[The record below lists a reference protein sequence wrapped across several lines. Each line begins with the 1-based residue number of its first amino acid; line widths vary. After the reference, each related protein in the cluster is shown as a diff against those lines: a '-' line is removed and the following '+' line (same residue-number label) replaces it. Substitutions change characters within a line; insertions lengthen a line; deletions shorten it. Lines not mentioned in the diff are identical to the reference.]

1 MIRRL
6 SLLLTG
12 VALLLGGGVLVTAG
26 VAGADPGNGNGA
38 FIARDFGCGLTDG
51 NGAFVFTTTSHSIIN
66 VNNSVTKCSATVAPS
81 STGGAVITSGFPC
94 GVELRNGTFVATT
107 DSRETVSASG
117 QATLTCKAS
126 DS

>member
-1 MIRRL
+1 M
-6 SLLLTG
+6 
-12 VALLLGGGVLVTAG
+12 
-26 VAGADPGNGNGA
+26 
-38 FIARDFGCGLTDG
+38 
-51 NGAFVFTTTSHSIIN
+51 
-66 VNNSVTKCSATVAPS
+66 
-81 STGGAVITSGFPC
+81 ITSGFPC

>member
-1 MIRRL
+1 MRKL
-6 SLLLTG
+6 VLFASLVAAM
-12 VALLLGGGVLVTAG
+12 VALGVSG
-26 VAGADPGNGNGA
+26 VGTAGADPGNGNGA
-38 FIARDFGCGLTDG
+38 FIANDFGCGLGDG
-51 NGAFVFTTTSHSIIN
+51 NGVLVFTDTSHSIIN

-81 STGGAVITSGFPC
+81 VTGHAVTSSGFPC

-117 QATLTCKAS
+117 QATLTCKAT